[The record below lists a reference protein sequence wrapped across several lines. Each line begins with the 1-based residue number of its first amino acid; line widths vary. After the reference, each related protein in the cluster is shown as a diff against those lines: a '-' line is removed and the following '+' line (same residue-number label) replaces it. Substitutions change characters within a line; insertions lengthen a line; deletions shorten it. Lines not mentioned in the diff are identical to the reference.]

1 MVAITFDTLRFSNRL
16 KAAGVPDKQA
26 EAEAEALAEV
36 FDKNLGELATRRDL
50 KDLELATKRDIK
62 ELELRVVSEL
72 APIKA
77 ELATLKW
84 GMAIV
89 VGGVVALILKS
100 FFPMH
105 G

>member
-1 MVAITFDTLRFSNRL
+1 MTAITFDTLRFANRL
-16 KAAGVPDKQA
+16 KTAGVPDKQA
-26 EAEAEALAEV
+26 EAESLAEV
-36 FDKNLGELATRRDL
+36 FEKNLGELATRRDL
-50 KDLELATKRDIK
+50 KELELATRRDFK
-62 ELELRVVSEL
+62 ELELRISSEL

-100 FFPMH
+100 FFPIH